1 MSNDLDLLIIGGYYG
16 KCQYG
21 GQIVSYLLALVDD
34 SEGKSDSSR
43 FISICR
49 CGIGLSEED
58 RSILQS
64 KLAPFLS
71 VNNKRGRPPSGC
83 KYLVTNS
90 RYERP
95 DVWVSKPEMSVVV
108 QVSSEKR
115 VYPTSTFKA
124 GWTFRFPRIV
134 RVRYDKCW
142 SESLQLREFEE
153 MVQIARLN
161 GNSLFSYHKYDPII
175 KVSKRHKREQQER
188 NSVVLSHFQSSII
201 AHGEEAH
208 GHLDNMVFY
217 ICNLTTDIN
226 KAQLFAQIQ
235 EYGGK
240 IAMNLSQVVTHVVAS
255 EPKGLHYKVAKSSE
269 FDVIHISWLFS
280 MLESKG
286 ILPILPRHYI
296 YLSNKTT
303 KTISES
309 VDELGDPWFEPL
321 EREDLF
327 QIFQNM
333 NSWCSSSST
342 SAIGK
347 RVSLKLGRPW
357 LSGIFQSC
365 CLYFHKPIHS
375 RNPDSQSTA
384 ILSLRRLQ
392 LEAEMQGASTS
403 RNIFDDITHMVVYV
417 PDGVKLSF
425 KTILHSL
432 SEPQRQV
439 IWTNTINIV
448 CHAWIEECIISG
460 KRLESEPYNLRSD
473 KELEYVLASNC
484 IEVKSGPH
492 SIFDKTVIQS
502 NMGNSSVTENQSS
515 SNIQSDTEN
524 RLGFDDNHY
533 RRSSSKDKINPE
545 NFTAGAR
552 SEQQIDYSPGRH
564 YDLSELKGID
574 NVGHSFDLHKDSA
587 DVVEN
592 MSQILL
598 GVPSNFY

>member
-286 ILPILPRHYI
+286 ILPILPR
-296 YLSNKTT
+296 
-303 KTISES
+303 
-309 VDELGDPWFEPL
+309 
-321 EREDLF
+321 
-327 QIFQNM
+327 
-333 NSWCSSSST
+333 
-342 SAIGK
+342 
-347 RVSLKLGRPW
+347 
-357 LSGIFQSC
+357 
-365 CLYFHKPIHS
+365 
-375 RNPDSQSTA
+375 NPDSQSTA